1 MTKYHPRSVLF
12 IILGTFLFTAV
23 FSDCGPHD
31 RSEVQVQNLRAFAKL
46 YGYVRYFHPSDEAAG
61 IDWDTFAIYGAGE
74 AKDAGSVSDLKAIL
88 KRLFGPIAPT
98 LRLYGEGE
106 EPEMPPELSPS
117 NVDQLKIVAW
127 QHQGMGTGSAAS
139 LYKSIRLNRENRLT
153 LGNGSAVF
161 NQMMGAAPHR
171 DKQIRLKAHVKAE
184 VRGDG
189 NQALLWLRID
199 RESGTPG
206 FFDNMLDRPIRSEIW
221 KEYEIS
227 GTIDADATSIVFGG
241 LFLGQGKAW
250 MDGFQI
256 EVKAEG
262 EDWEQ
267 LPIQNSGF
275 EEGELGVRP
284 QNWGTPSQGY
294 SYETTDGAAQ
304 EGQASLRV
312 ESRYSTLTKPLFEE
326 QPQAGEVI
334 LKPLARGLYCQVPIA
349 LYSDADGILGEPDTA
364 ALSELESNLAA
375 ALAAN
380 PGAGMQDLRLGD
392 IIIAWNVFQHF
403 YPYFDQIEVDWDKVL
418 DIALERALEDE
429 TEEDFFLTLNYLV
442 AQLQDGHGNV
452 YSRDSMNQAGPP
464 FGAEWIEDRLVV
476 MASQEPEKIQKG
488 DIILTIDGEEMAQTM
503 RDSEEYISGSP
514 QWKHFKALW
523 RLGYGEIDSTA
534 KIRLLRGDQIIETEF
549 KRTSRMPFKE
559 DKGPNIQELEGD
571 VFYINLDQAPWK
583 DIQAR
588 IDDIATAK
596 GVIFDL
602 RGYPNGNHGVISH
615 LLSEKDT
622 SDAWM
627 RIPQI
632 IYPDREHISYRNSS
646 WGIPALEP
654 HIQGRVVFLTD
665 GRAISYA
672 ESFLSFIEHYRLAEI
687 VGQPTAGANGNI
699 NPFVLPGGFRLIYT
713 GMRVVKHDGSQHHT
727 IGIQPTIFTKRTIQ
741 GVRQGRDELIEK
753 ALGIID
759 RE

>member
-1 MTKYHPRSVLF
+1 
-12 IILGTFLFTAV
+12 
-23 FSDCGPHD
+23 
-31 RSEVQVQNLRAFAKL
+31 L
-46 YGYVRYFHPSDEAAG
+46 YA
-61 IDWDTFAIYGAGE
+61 
-74 AKDAGSVSDLKAIL
+74 
-88 KRLFGPIAPT
+88 
-98 LRLYGEGE
+98 EGE
-106 EPEMPPELSPS
+106 EPGPPPELSLP
-117 NVDQLKIVAW
+117 NAGQFKVVAW
-127 QHQGMGTGSAAS
+127 QHQGMGTGSASS
-139 LYKSIRLNRENRLT
+139 LYKSIRLNRENRLS
-153 LGNGSAVF
+153 LGTGSAAF
-161 NQMMGAAPHR
+161 NQMLDVAAHR
-171 DKQIRLKAHVKAE
+171 GKQIRLKAHVKAE

-189 NQALLWLRID
+189 NQALLWLRVD
-199 RESGTPG
+199 RESGAPG
-206 FFDNMLDRPIRSEIW
+206 FFDNMSDRPIRSDIW
-221 KEYEIS
+221 KEYKIN
-227 GTIDADATSIVFGG
+227 GTIDADARSIAFGG

-250 MDGFQI
+250 MDGFLV
-256 EVKAEG
+256 EVKAEEG
-262 EDWEQ
+262 DWAR

-275 EEGELGVRP
+275 EEGELGGRP
-284 QNWGTPSQGY
+284 KNWGTPSQGY
-294 SYETTDGAAQ
+294 SYEITGSAAH
-304 EGQASLRV
+304 EGRASLRV
-312 ESRYSTLTKPLFEE
+312 ENRYTTLTKPLFEV
-326 QPQAGEVI
+326 QPQAGELI
-334 LKPLARGLYCQVPIA
+334 RKPLTRDLCCQVPIA
-349 LYSDADGILGEPDTA
+349 LYSDEVGTLGETDAGALA
-364 ALSELESNLAA
+364 ALEANLAST
-375 ALAAN
+375 LAAN
-380 PGAGMQDLRLGD
+380 PGSETQDLRLGD

-403 YPYFDQIEVDWDKVL
+403 YPYFDQIDVDWDKVL
-418 DIALERALEDE
+418 DISLERALEDD

-452 YSRDSMNQAGPP
+452 YSQDSMNKAGPP
-464 FGAEWIEDRLVV
+464 LGAEWIEDRLVV
-476 MASQEPEKIQKG
+476 MASQEPDKFQKG

-503 RDSEEYISGSP
+503 RDSEEYISGSL
-514 QWKHFKALW
+514 QWKHSKALW

-559 DKGPNIQELEGD
+559 DKGPNIQELEGG

-632 IYPDREHISYRNSS
+632 IYPDREQITYRNSG
-646 WGIPALEP
+646 WGIPVQEP
-654 HIQGRVVFLTD
+654 HIKGRIVFLTD

-727 IGIQPTIFTKRTIQ
+727 IGIQPTVYAERTIQ
-741 GVRQGRDELIEK
+741 GVRDGRDELIEK